1 LESVFIDDV
10 SKWRGTQRVLANV
23 SVRVMPGEVVALL
36 GPSGAGKSTL
46 LRCVNHLDAV
56 DEGRIFVEGT
66 LIGYRQSGDRLY
78 ELKEREICL
87 QRSRIGMVFQNFN
100 LIRHLSAL
108 ENVMLGPLN
117 VLGTP
122 RAKAAVRAQEL
133 LQMVGLEHKASAFPS
148 QLSGGQQQRVAIA
161 RSLAMD
167 PTLMLLDEP
176 TSALDPELAEEV
188 LATIRA
194 LAAQGRTM
202 MIATHDM
209 ALARDLADRVI
220 FMEAGAVVED
230 VPARQFFESPCS
242 ERARQFL
249 KRLAPQ
255 ARAAL

>member
-1 LESVFIDDV
+1 
-10 SKWRGTQRVLANV
+10 
-23 SVRVMPGEVVALL
+23 M
-36 GPSGAGKSTL
+36 
-46 LRCVNHLDAV
+46 
-56 DEGRIFVEGT
+56 
-66 LIGYRQSGDRLY
+66 
-78 ELKEREICL
+78 

-133 LQMVGLEHKASAFPS
+133 LQMVGLGHKASAFPS

-255 ARAAL
+255 ARAA

>member
-1 LESVFIDDV
+1 MESVFIDDV
-10 SKWRGTQRVLANV
+10 SKWRGAQRVLANV

-56 DEGRIFVEGT
+56 DEGRIFAEGT

-133 LQMVGLEHKASAFPS
+133 LQMVGLGHKASAFPS

-255 ARAAL
+255 ARAA

>member
-1 LESVFIDDV
+1 MESVFIDGV
-10 SKWRGTQRVLANV
+10 SKWRGAQRVLV
-23 SVRVMPGEVVALL
+23 DVTVRVMPGEVVALL

-46 LRCVNHLDAV
+46 LRCVNHLDVV
-56 DEGRIFVEGT
+56 DQGRIFVEGT
-66 LIGYRQSGDRLY
+66 LIGYRQAGDKLY
-78 ELKEREICL
+78 ELKESEICA

-100 LIRHLSAL
+100 LIRHLNAL
-108 ENVMLGPLN
+108 DNVMLGPLN
-117 VLGTP
+117 VLGIS
-122 RAKAAVRAQEL
+122 RQQARRRAQDL
-133 LQMVGLEHKASAFPS
+133 LQMVGLGHKAASFPS

-161 RSLAMD
+161 RSLAME
-167 PTLMLLDEP
+167 PGLMLLDEP

-194 LAAQGRTM
+194 LVAQGRTM

-230 VPARQFFESPCS
+230 VPAQQFFDRPCS

-255 ARAAL
+255 PQTHA

>member
-23 SVRVMPGEVVALL
+23 TVRVTPGEVVALL

-46 LRCVNHLDAV
+46 LRCVNHLDVV
-56 DEGRIFVEGT
+56 DQGRIFVEGA
-66 LIGYRQSGDRLY
+66 LIGYRQSGDKLY
-78 ELKEREICL
+78 ELKESEICA

-108 ENVMLGPLN
+108 ENVMLGPLS
-117 VLGTP
+117 VLGMP
-122 RAKAAVRAQEL
+122 RSKARSRAQEL
-133 LQMVGLEHKASAFPS
+133 LQMVGLGHKAASFPA

-161 RSLAMD
+161 RSLAME
-167 PTLMLLDEP
+167 PGVMLLDEP

-230 VPARQFFESPCS
+230 VSARQFFDRPCS

-249 KRLAPQ
+249 KRLVPQ
-255 ARAAL
+255 PHAMQ

>member
-1 LESVFIDDV
+1 
-10 SKWRGTQRVLANV
+10 
-23 SVRVMPGEVVALL
+23 MPGEVVALL

>member
-1 LESVFIDDV
+1 MESVFIDNV
-10 SKWRGTQRVLANV
+10 SKWRGAQRVLADV
-23 SVRVMPGEVVALL
+23 TVRVMPGEVVALL

-46 LRCVNHLDAV
+46 LRCVNHLEVV
-56 DEGRIFVEGT
+56 DQGRIFVEGS
-66 LIGYRQSGDRLY
+66 LIGYRQAGDKLY
-78 ELKEREICL
+78 ELKESEICA

-108 ENVMLGPLN
+108 DNVMLGPLN
-117 VLGTP
+117 VLDMSREQARR
-122 RAKAAVRAQEL
+122 RAHDL
-133 LQMVGLEHKASAFPS
+133 LQMVGLGHKAASFPS

-161 RSLAMD
+161 RSLAME
-167 PTLMLLDEP
+167 PGLMLLDEP

-194 LAAQGRTM
+194 LVAQGRTM

-230 VPARQFFESPCS
+230 VPAPQFFERPRS

-255 ARAAL
+255 PQ